1 MGALRVGGGDALSAS
16 MAAVGGMSC
25 EEGTFTDGRSEK
37 VALQQ
42 GSDAEKGFSTSTCFC
57 FQESILMGADACLAV
72 VAGFDHRGANTSP
85 WL

>member
-16 MAAVGGMSC
+16 MTVVGGISY
-25 EEGTFTDGRSEK
+25 EEGTFKDGRSEK
-37 VALQQ
+37 VQQ

-72 VAGFDHRGANTSP
+72 VAGFDHRGAEY
-85 WL
+85 